1 MPMAAAIPLRSSN
14 RQLETKGLNLTMLPE
29 LIRFEEEATLIMR
42 TGVQFLDFGLTL
54 DLKKEMPGMFL
65 RSDSNASLQ
74 RAEYDEPSGRYFHPG
89 TRNAIP
95 DQKLRDVAMDESVR
109 LLQDVWL
116 PIPFLRLH
124 SGRFAEGPMNWARA
138 RLVALR
144 PGEDINA
151 YTHRLVL
158 AFDTKVFADD
168 ESGAAY
174 LAPTETDVSSGANF
188 ALAWRSHD
196 MSWFTEQTWF
206 ADWIKDLFTDH
217 ATPRLKFSPE
227 DIEERLGLLDQHAH
241 YLNVLWL
248 LGNRLR
254 LPKVRIL
261 SNQRD
266 HIHKAI
272 PVDMVLDVG
281 NSRTCGILIED
292 HPQEN
297 NGLRTRYELE
307 LRDLSRPHMVYS
319 EPFESRIEF
328 AEAVF
333 GRVDHSCHS
342 GRNDAFVWP
351 TIARVGPEATRLASR
366 RRGTEGATGLSSPKR
381 YLWDDERYENG
392 WRFNQA
398 FSKAETEP
406 LATAAPFADLINEQG
421 DALFTLAEEDQ
432 FQVLIPHYS
441 RSSLM
446 TFMLAEVLTQ
456 ALTQMNSPSQRM
468 KQNHANVAR
477 QLRSVILTVPPSM
490 PKPER
495 DLFRERMR
503 QAIGLVWKSMGWHP
517 ADADIE
523 NEGKDLAWPPLPGFS
538 TQWDEATCA
547 QAVYLFSETANH
559 FGGRPEEF
567 IQVMRRRRPGPDR
580 QVLTV
585 ASVDIGGGTTDLV
598 INDYALDDGR
608 GGNVSI
614 LPDQRFRDGFKVA
627 GDDIILEV
635 LQKMVVP
642 AIANAL
648 RAHGITDPDPL
659 LSKLIGA
666 EAGIVQHMVMRQ
678 QLGLQI
684 MYPLALRILKDYEAY
699 NYQTGAETHTLTIG
713 EILAERE
720 PPSAAVLDY
729 FTAGVR
735 GVLGAGSPAFD
746 LMAVPVAIDLNR
758 LHMLFIQD
766 RMEICNTI
774 KSLCEL
780 VHLYDCD
787 VLLLSGRPSRLPGI
801 QALFRA
807 LCALPPDRIVPMHNY
822 RTGNWYPF
830 HRQGRIDDPK
840 TTAAVGAMI
849 CVLGQGRIPNF
860 FFRANQFR
868 IYSTLRHMGLL
879 DHNNTIKDAD
889 VYYRDIDLDDPD
901 YQFPDTAFEMRGQM
915 MLGFRQLTAE
925 RWVASPLYQLEFA
938 PDNNKAAEKLYG
950 RNNGV
955 LEVTLR
961 RGSVRR
967 GDALEIAR
975 VAEKGGSTLSTSV
988 LRIRLNTLNNAGIGE
1003 NSYWLDTGSIVR

>member
-1 MPMAAAIPLRSSN
+1 
-14 RQLETKGLNLTMLPE
+14 MLPE

-54 DLKKEMPGMFL
+54 DLKKEMPGLFL
-65 RSDSNASLQ
+65 RSQSNTSLQ
-74 RAEYDEPSGRYFHPG
+74 RLEYDEPSGRYFFPG
-89 TRNAIP
+89 TRNAAP
-95 DQKLRDVAMDESVR
+95 DRGHVEAAVDESVA
-109 LLQDVWL
+109 LLEDVWL
-116 PIPFLRLH
+116 PIPYLRQH
-124 SGRFAEGPMNWARA
+124 SGRFAEGPLNWARA

-144 PGEDINA
+144 PGEDLNGH
-151 YTHRLVL
+151 THRLVL
-158 AFDTKVFADD
+158 SFDTKVFADD
-168 ESGAAY
+168 ASGGAY
-174 LAPTETDVSSGANF
+174 LAPTETDVSSGAKF
-188 ALAWRSHD
+188 ALAWRGSD

-206 ADWIKDLFTDH
+206 GDWITELYSDN
-217 ATPRLKFSPE
+217 AAPRLKYSPE
-227 DIEERLGLLDQHAH
+227 DVEERLGQMEQHAH

-248 LGNRLR
+248 LGNRVR
-254 LPKVRIL
+254 LPRISIL
-261 SNQRD
+261 SNKAD

-307 LRDLSRPHMVYS
+307 LRDLSRPHLIYA

-333 GRVDHSCHS
+333 GKVDHSCHS

-351 TIARVGPEATRLASR
+351 TIARVGPEATRLAAR
-366 RRGTEGATGLSSPKR
+366 RRGTEGSTGLSSPKR

-392 WRFNQA
+392 WRFNLA
-398 FSKAETEP
+398 FNKAESEP
-406 LATAAPFADLINEQG
+406 LATAAPFADLINEIG
-421 DALFTLAEEDQ
+421 DALFTLPEDDQ

-456 ALTQMNSPSQRM
+456 ALAQMNSPGQRM

-477 QLRSVILTVPPSM
+477 QLRSIILTVPPSM

-495 DLFRERMR
+495 DIFRERMR
-503 QAIGLVWKSMGWHP
+503 QAIGLVWKAMGWHP
-517 ADADIE
+517 AEMDIE
-523 NEGKDLAWPPLPGFS
+523 NEGKDLAWPPLPTFN
-538 TQWDEATCA
+538 TQWDEASCA
-547 QAVYLFSETANH
+547 QAVYLFSETVNH

-567 IQVMRRRRPGPDR
+567 IQVMRRRRPGAER
-580 QVLTV
+580 NALTI
-585 ASVDIGGGTTDLV
+585 ASIDIGGGTTDLV

-608 GGNVSI
+608 GGNVYI
-614 LPDQRFRDGFKVA
+614 LPEQRFRDGFKVA
-627 GDDIILEV
+627 GDDIVLEV

-642 AIANAL
+642 AIAAAL
-648 RAHGITDPDPL
+648 RAHGIDDPDPL

-666 EAGIVQHMVMRQ
+666 EAGIVQHMVLRQ
-678 QLGLQI
+678 QLGLQV
-684 MYPLALRILKDYEAY
+684 MYPLALRLLKDYEGY
-699 NYQTGAETHTLTIG
+699 NEQQRGEAHTLTIG
-713 EILAERE
+713 EILADRD
-720 PPSAAVLDY
+720 PPSRAVLDH
-729 FTAGVR
+729 FAAGVR
-735 GVLGAGSPAFD
+735 AVLGVGAPEFD
-746 LMAVPVAIDLNR
+746 LMAVPVSIDLNR
-758 LHMLFIQD
+758 LHMLFLTD

-787 VLLLSGRPSRLPGI
+787 VLLISGRPSRLPGI

-840 TTAAVGAMI
+840 TTAAVGAML

-868 IYSTLRHMGLL
+868 IYSTVRQIGLM

-889 VYYRDIDLDDPD
+889 VYYRDVDLDNGE
-901 YQFPDTAFEMRGQM
+901 YQLPDTAFEMRGQM
-915 MLGFRQLTAE
+915 MLGFRQLAAE
-925 RWVASPLYQLEFA
+925 RWVSSPLYLLEFA
-938 PDNNKAAEKLYG
+938 PDNTKAAERLYG
-950 RNNGV
+950 NNGGV

-961 RGSVRR
+961 RGSRR
-967 GDALEIAR
+967 RADVLEIAR
-975 VAEKGGSTLSTSV
+975 VAEKGGSTLSNSV
-988 LRIRLNTLNNAGIGE
+988 LRIRLYTLNNAGIGE